1 MYSPLVVIGWS
12 CRILH
17 FPVYQFSVCQ
27 WTMENSWSYIKEAF
41 LVNRHSFLN
50 ERYLSASLYRP
61 TRRADASERRLY
73 TIFIIPSKLTIP
85 SKLNNHQI
93 GWEGGR
99 NDESFEDGDFL
110 VKDDDDEE
118 SAWSL
123 ILHFHWPQGYSTLL
137 ANFPFVN
144 EQWRTRDHI

>member
-1 MYSPLVVIGWS
+1 
-12 CRILH
+12 
-17 FPVYQFSVCQ
+17 
-27 WTMENSWSYIKEAF
+27 
-41 LVNRHSFLN
+41 LN

-85 SKLNNHQI
+85 SKLNNHRI

-110 VKDDDDEE
+110 VKDDEDEE
-118 SAWSL
+118 SA
-123 ILHFHWPQGYSTLL
+123 
-137 ANFPFVN
+137 
-144 EQWRTRDHI
+144 